1 VIKIEESDSAESTRK
16 DHLMRP
22 LLYRLNPW
30 VKPSAAIAV
39 MLALVATV
47 SSMGAT
53 SAVAA
58 PRIHRTISKSAVVTM
73 AEGAQG
79 TPNNIMPFVSGA
91 NNSQANTNLQEQM
104 WPTLYTIGTAKNVN
118 ALNGPLSLADP
129 PTYSD
134 GDTQVTVTLKPYQ
147 WSDGSPLTARDVT
160 FFMNLLKANKTS
172 WAHYTPGD
180 MPTNVVSWTAK
191 TTHTVVFKL
200 NRAYNP
206 TWFTDDELAYIVPLP
221 QQAWDKESS
230 TGSVGTYD
238 LTTSGA
244 KSVYNFLN
252 AQGEDTA
259 TYGSNP
265 LWQIVDGPWKIE
277 QYTSNGFVAL
287 VPNGAYSGPNKPKIA
302 KFEEEPFTSSTAEF
316 NALLAGNL
324 DIGYVPLNDLAEKSR
339 VVDAGYRVVRSE
351 LVAVDMLSLNY
362 DSPVVGPLVR
372 QLYIRKALN
381 DVMDEPAQI
390 SAILHGTGGYVD
402 YGPIPTVPKTP
413 YMAAIQKKSP
423 FDISAARKLLTSHG
437 WKIPASGPARCVRP
451 GDGPKDCGP
460 GIKKGKTL
468 TFSLVYVSGSGYLT
482 ATMENYKSDASEVG
496 IVLNLSQQPFNSI
509 VGDICGTPT
518 CDSPG
523 WQIANWGAG
532 FSWNFGSPYP
542 VGATM
547 FEGHV
552 GLDYP
557 VPKKLASLITAT
569 ETAPAAKT
577 AQAMRA
583 YDAWVVRNDP
593 EVWQIETYTVNAVS
607 KKLEGVTFYPVTG
620 NVFPQDFVM
629 K

>member
-1 VIKIEESDSAESTRK
+1 MKSMFRRWRS
-16 DHLMRP
+16 
-22 LLYRLNPW
+22 W
-30 VKPSAAIAV
+30 VAPSAATLIT
-39 MLALVATV
+39 L
-47 SSMGAT
+47 
-53 SAVAA
+53 SAVVALSAA
-58 PRIHRTISKSAVVTM
+58 DVTGASAATKKHSTASSGAVVTM

-91 NNSQANTNLQEQM
+91 NNSLANTNLQEQM

-118 ALNGPLSLADP
+118 AINAPLSLAKP
-129 PTYSD
+129 PVYSHN
-134 GDTQVTVTLKPYQ
+134 DTQVSVTLKPYK
-147 WSDGSPLTARDVT
+147 WSDGASLTARDVT
-160 FFMNLLKANKTS
+160 FFMNILKANKTS

-191 TTHTVVFKL
+191 GTNTVVFKL
-200 NRAYNP
+200 NRPYNP
-206 TWFTDDELAYIVPLP
+206 TWFTDDELAFIVPMP
-221 QQAWDKESS
+221 QHAWDKQS
-230 TGSVGTYD
+230 TSGPVGTYD
-238 LTTSGA
+238 LTTAGA
-244 KSVYNFLN
+244 KAVYNFLN
-252 AQGEDTA
+252 SQGQSTA

-265 LWQIVDGPWKIE
+265 LWQVVDGAWKIK

-287 VPNGAYSGPNKPKIA
+287 VPNTAYSGPNKPKIA

-316 NALLAGNL
+316 NALLSGSL
-324 DIGYVPLNDLAEKSR
+324 DIGYVPLNDLAEQAR
-339 VVDAGYRVVRSE
+339 VQGAGYHTVRSE

-362 DSPVVGPLVR
+362 YSPVVGPLVK

-381 DVMDEPAQI
+381 DVMDQPAQI
-390 SAILHGTGGYVD
+390 SAILHKTGGYVD

-413 YMAAIQKKSP
+413 YMAPAQKKSP
-423 FDISAARKLLTSHG
+423 FDIAAARKLLTSHG
-437 WKIPASGPARCVRP
+437 WKIPSGGAAKCVRP
-451 GDGPKDCGP
+451 GTGASECGA
-460 GIKKGKTL
+460 GIVKGKTL

-482 ATMENYKSDASEVG
+482 ATMENYKSDASEAG

-518 CDSPG
+518 CNSPG

-532 FSWNFGSPYP
+532 FSWKFGSPYP

-569 ETAPAAKT
+569 ETASGAKT
-577 AQAMRA
+577 AQAMRT
-583 YDAWVVRNDP
+583 YDNWVVQNAP
-593 EVWQIETYTVNAVS
+593 EVWQIETYTSNAVS
-607 KKLEGVTFYPVTG
+607 NKLRGVTFFPVTG
-620 NVFPQDFVM
+620 NVFPQDFAV

>member
-1 VIKIEESDSAESTRK
+1 MKRLHEERK
-16 DHLMRP
+16 DYLMKPTFR
-22 LLYRLNPW
+22 RWRSW
-30 VKPSAAIAV
+30 VGPSAATAITV
-39 MLALVATV
+39 SLVAAMSVADAT
-47 SSMGAT
+47 GA
-53 SAVAA
+53 SAATRKHA
-58 PRIHRTISKSAVVTM
+58 TASKGAVVTM

-104 WPTLYTIGTAKNVN
+104 WPTLYTIGTASNVN
-118 ALNGPLSLADP
+118 AINAPLSLADP
-129 PTYSD
+129 PVYSN
-134 GDTQVTVTLKPYQ
+134 GDTQVSVTLKPYK
-147 WSDGSPLTARDVT
+147 WSDGTALTARDVT
-160 FFMNLLKANKTS
+160 FFMNILKANKTS

-191 TTHTVVFKL
+191 GANTVVFKL

-221 QQAWDKESS
+221 QHAWDKESA
-230 TGSVGTYD
+230 TGAVGTYD
-238 LTTSGA
+238 LTTAGA
-244 KSVYNFLN
+244 KAVYSFLN
-252 AQGEDTA
+252 TQGENTA

-265 LWQIVDGPWKIE
+265 LWQVVDGAWKIK

-287 VPNGAYSGPNKPKIA
+287 VPNTAYSGPDKPKIA

-316 NALLAGNL
+316 NALLGGNL

-339 VVDAGYRVVRSE
+339 VQGAGYRPVRSE
-351 LVAVDMLSLNY
+351 LVAVNMLSLNY
-362 DSPVVGPLVR
+362 YSPVVGPLVK
-372 QLYIRKALN
+372 QVYIRQALN
-381 DVMDEPAQI
+381 DVMDQPAQI

-402 YGPIPTVPKTP
+402 FGPIPTVPKTP

-423 FDISAARKLLTSHG
+423 FDVSAARKLLTSHG
-437 WKIPASGPARCVRP
+437 WKIPSNGAAECVRP
-451 GDGPKDCGP
+451 GTGSSECGA
-460 GIKKGKTL
+460 GIAKGKTL

-569 ETAPAAKT
+569 ETAPVSKT
-577 AQAMRA
+577 AEAMKA
-583 YDAWVVRNDP
+583 YDSWVIKNDP
-593 EVWQIETYTVNAVS
+593 EVWQIETYTLNAVS
-607 KKLEGVTFYPVTG
+607 NKLKGVTFYPVTG
-620 NVFPQDFVM
+620 NVFPQDFVV

>member
-1 VIKIEESDSAESTRK
+1 MKATPRRRKAWLGPFSATVISVSLVLAVTVSDATGA
-16 DHLMRP
+16 
-22 LLYRLNPW
+22 
-30 VKPSAAIAV
+30 SAAARKHST
-39 MLALVATV
+39 A
-47 SSMGAT
+47 SHG
-53 SAVAA
+53 
-58 PRIHRTISKSAVVTM
+58 AVVTM

-91 NNSQANTNLQEQM
+91 NNSAANTNLQEQM

-118 ALNGPLSLADP
+118 ALNAPLSLAEAP
-129 PTYSD
+129 VYST
-134 GDTQVTVTLKPYQ
+134 GDTQVSITLKPYK
-147 WSDGSPLTARDVT
+147 WSDGTPVTARDVV

-180 MPTNVVSWTAK
+180 MPTNVVSWTAQGAR
-191 TTHTVVFKL
+191 TVVFKL
-200 NRAYNP
+200 NRSYNP

-221 QQAWDKESS
+221 QQAWDKEST
-230 TGSVGTYD
+230 TGAVGNYD
-238 LTTSGA
+238 QTTAGA
-244 KSVYNFLN
+244 KAVYTYLN
-252 AQGEDTA
+252 KQGENTA

-265 LWQIVDGPWKIE
+265 LWQVVDGAWKIQ

-287 VPNGAYSGPNKPKIA
+287 VPNTSYSGPDKPKIA

-316 NALLAGNL
+316 NALLSGNL
-324 DIGYVPLNDLAEKSR
+324 DIGYVPLNDLAEQSR
-339 VVDAGYRVVRSE
+339 VESAGFHAVQSE
-351 LVAVDMLSLNY
+351 LVAVNMLSLNY
-362 DSPVVGPLVR
+362 HSPVVGPLVK
-372 QLYIRKALN
+372 QEYIRRALN
-381 DVMDEPAQI
+381 DVMDEKSQI
-390 SAILHGTGGYVD
+390 SAILHKTGGYVD

-437 WKIPASGPARCVRP
+437 WKIPANGAAKCVHP
-451 GDGPKDCGP
+451 GTGSSDCGA

-482 ATMENYKSDASEVG
+482 ATMENYKSDASKAG

-509 VGDICGTPT
+509 VGDICGTAT

-542 VGATM
+542 VGSTM

-569 ETAPAAKT
+569 ETASASKT
-577 AQAMRA
+577 AKAMKA
-583 YDAWVVRNDP
+583 YDKWVVQKDP

-607 KKLEGVTFYPVTG
+607 TKLHGVTFYPVTG
-620 NVFPQDFVM
+620 NVFPQDFTV

>member
-1 VIKIEESDSAESTRK
+1 MKPTFRRWRS
-16 DHLMRP
+16 
-22 LLYRLNPW
+22 W
-30 VKPSAAIAV
+30 VGPSAATAITV
-39 MLALVATV
+39 SLVAAMSVADAT
-47 SSMGAT
+47 GA
-53 SAVAA
+53 SAATRKHA
-58 PRIHRTISKSAVVTM
+58 TASKGAVVTM

-104 WPTLYTIGTAKNVN
+104 WPTLYTIGTASNVN
-118 ALNGPLSLADP
+118 AINAPLSLADP
-129 PTYSD
+129 PVYSN
-134 GDTQVTVTLKPYQ
+134 GDTQVSVTLKPYK
-147 WSDGSPLTARDVT
+147 WSDGTALTARDVT
-160 FFMNLLKANKTS
+160 FFMNILKANKTS

-191 TTHTVVFKL
+191 GANTVVFKL

-221 QQAWDKESS
+221 QHAWDKESA
-230 TGSVGTYD
+230 TGAVGTYD
-238 LTTSGA
+238 LTTAGA
-244 KSVYNFLN
+244 KAVYSFLN
-252 AQGEDTA
+252 TQGENTA

-265 LWQIVDGPWKIE
+265 LWQVVDGAWKIK

-287 VPNGAYSGPNKPKIA
+287 VPNTAYSGPDKPKIA

-316 NALLAGNL
+316 NALLGGNL

-339 VVDAGYRVVRSE
+339 VQGAGYRPVRSE
-351 LVAVDMLSLNY
+351 LVAVNMLSLNY
-362 DSPVVGPLVR
+362 YSPVVGPLVK
-372 QLYIRKALN
+372 QVYIRQALN
-381 DVMDEPAQI
+381 DVMDQPAQI

-402 YGPIPTVPKTP
+402 FGPIPTVPKTP
-413 YMAAIQKKSP
+413 YMAALQKKSP
-423 FDISAARKLLTSHG
+423 FDVSAARKLLTSHG
-437 WKIPASGPARCVRP
+437 WKIPSNGAAECVRP
-451 GDGPKDCGP
+451 GTGSSECGA
-460 GIKKGKTL
+460 GIAKGKTL

-569 ETAPAAKT
+569 ETAPVSKT
-577 AQAMRA
+577 AEAMKA
-583 YDAWVVRNDP
+583 YDSWVIKNDP
-593 EVWQIETYTVNAVS
+593 EVWQIETYTLNAVS
-607 KKLEGVTFYPVTG
+607 NKLKGVTFYPVTG
-620 NVFPQDFVM
+620 NVFPQDFVV

>member
-1 VIKIEESDSAESTRK
+1 MKPTFRRWRS
-16 DHLMRP
+16 
-22 LLYRLNPW
+22 W
-30 VKPSAAIAV
+30 VGPSAATAITV
-39 MLALVATV
+39 SLVAAMSVADAT
-47 SSMGAT
+47 GA
-53 SAVAA
+53 SAATRKHA
-58 PRIHRTISKSAVVTM
+58 TASKGAVVTM

-104 WPTLYTIGTAKNVN
+104 WPTLYTIGTASNVN
-118 ALNGPLSLADP
+118 AINAPLSLADP
-129 PTYSD
+129 PVYSN
-134 GDTQVTVTLKPYQ
+134 GDTQVSVTLKPYK
-147 WSDGSPLTARDVT
+147 WSDGTALTARDVT
-160 FFMNLLKANKTS
+160 FFMNILKANKTS

-191 TTHTVVFKL
+191 GANTVVFKL

-221 QQAWDKESS
+221 QHAWDKESA
-230 TGSVGTYD
+230 TGAVGTYD
-238 LTTSGA
+238 LTTAGA
-244 KSVYNFLN
+244 KAVYSFLN
-252 AQGEDTA
+252 TQGENTA

-265 LWQIVDGPWKIE
+265 LWQVVDGAWKIK

-287 VPNGAYSGPNKPKIA
+287 VPNTAYSGPDKPKIA

-316 NALLAGNL
+316 NALLGGNL

-339 VVDAGYRVVRSE
+339 VQGAGYRPVRSE
-351 LVAVDMLSLNY
+351 LVAVNMLSLNY
-362 DSPVVGPLVR
+362 YSPVVGPLVK
-372 QLYIRKALN
+372 QVYIRQALN
-381 DVMDEPAQI
+381 DVMDQPAQI

-402 YGPIPTVPKTP
+402 FGPIPTVPKTP

-423 FDISAARKLLTSHG
+423 FDVSAARKLLTSHG
-437 WKIPASGPARCVRP
+437 WKIPSNGAAECVRP
-451 GDGPKDCGP
+451 GTGSSECGA
-460 GIKKGKTL
+460 GIAKGKTL

-569 ETAPAAKT
+569 ETAPVSKT
-577 AQAMRA
+577 AEAMKA
-583 YDAWVVRNDP
+583 YDSWVIKNDP
-593 EVWQIETYTVNAVS
+593 EVWQIETYTLNAVS
-607 KKLEGVTFYPVTG
+607 NKLKGVTFYPVTG
-620 NVFPQDFVM
+620 NVFPQDFVV